1 MCSRLPRKRKAALM
15 KELFE
20 AIRAGD
26 SSRVAALVEADPSL
40 AIFAASIQGE
50 TASLDELLTANR
62 SLVSALST
70 DGWTP
75 LHLAA
80 FFGKKDA
87 ARLLLNKGAP
97 VNARSTNAMENMPL
111 HAAAAG
117 KSTEIAKL
125 LIDHGAN
132 VNARQHGG
140 WTPLHAAAQ
149 NGDLEMARSLVGAGA
164 DVQTRA
170 ENNQTA
176 LDLALTG
183 GKQEMVEYLES
194 NGASL

>member
-1 MCSRLPRKRKAALM
+1 M

-26 SSRVAALVEADPSL
+26 DARVAALLAADPSL
-40 AIFAASIQGE
+40 AIFAAAIQGD
-50 TASLDELLTANR
+50 TAKLEELLTANR
-62 SLVSALST
+62 SLISAQST
-70 DGWTP
+70 DGWTA

-80 FFGKKDA
+80 FFGKNDA

-117 KSTEIAKL
+117 RQAEMIRL
-125 LIDHGAN
+125 LIERGAT

-149 NGDLEMARSLVGAGA
+149 NGDLEIARALVDGGA
-164 DVQTRA
+164 DVQARA
-170 ENNQTA
+170 DNNQTA
-176 LDLALTG
+176 LDLALT
-183 GKQEMVEYLES
+183 KAQQAMVDYLEA
-194 NGASL
+194 NGARL

>member
-1 MCSRLPRKRKAALM
+1 M

-26 SSRVAALVEADPSL
+26 SSRVAELVAADPSL
-40 AIFAASIQGE
+40 EIFAAAIQGG
-50 TASLDELLTANR
+50 TASIETLLAGNR
-62 SLVSALST
+62 SLLMARSS

-80 FFGKKDA
+80 FFGKLDA
-87 ARLLLNKGAP
+87 ARLLLNKGAE

-117 KSTEIAKL
+117 RHADLVQL
-125 LIDHGAN
+125 LIDHGASA
-132 VNARQHGG
+132 NARQHGG

-149 NGDLEMARSLVGAGA
+149 TGDLEIARVLIAAGA
-164 DVQTRA
+164 DVQSRA
-170 ENNQTA
+170 DNNQTA
-176 LDLALTG
+176 LDLALI
-183 GKQEMVEYLES
+183 KAQQAMVDYLEA
-194 NGASL
+194 NGARL